1 MYPVQQDSKLVRV
14 PPMNGQESI
23 TIRTRWGAEEIFDC
37 SKPRELGC
45 MGPLDLSRIVVQE
58 KQKNVVTA
66 FLDAVTKLAADRP
79 NVYDTFRQGILQ
91 VRGSNGQVLS
101 DGVAKLTKQGLSVNY
116 ILSRLDGGNY
126 LLELC
131 PLNAGGKPECP
142 EQSAPVNYS
151 WNATSP
157 GLYQASDV
165 RPGIYRLYLWD
176 NNTGVPRHSR
186 EYADVLVA
194 DETRY
199 QALSED
205 FSRVVEATRNWDADD
220 STAPALRRAYLY
232 TLSQQ

>member
-1 MYPVQQDSKLVRV
+1 LRV
-14 PPMNGQESI
+14 PIAIRAFYESGL
-23 TIRTRWGAEEIFDC
+23 W
-37 SKPRELGC
+37 
-45 MGPLDLSRIVVQE
+45 
-58 KQKNVVTA
+58 
-66 FLDAVTKLAADRP
+66 
-79 NVYDTFRQGILQ
+79 ILQ
-91 VRGSNGQVLS
+91 TLLLKHP
-101 DGVAKLTKQGLSVNY
+101 DLHPGL
-116 ILSRLDGGNY
+116 LDGGKY